1 MMSVSKILRIALPL
15 ALAGTLGLSACS
27 KERTPEEPTNYS
39 EGDNQSDEQ
48 PEAPRSL
55 PPEVVNEPAP
65 ANVADATPVDTTS
78 QDQQMQEDAD
88 ASGMTSRLPPPDQ
101 TIATSGTT
109 SDGDKP
115 K

>member
-39 EGDNQSDEQ
+39 ESGNESPET
-48 PEAPRSL
+48 PEAPPVA

-65 ANVADATPVDTTS
+65 ANVADATPVDTTT
-78 QDQQMQEDAD
+78 QEQQMQEDAD
-88 ASGMTSRLPPPDQ
+88 ASGMTSRVPPPDQ
-101 TIATSGTT
+101 TIATSGAT
-109 SDGDKP
+109 SDGEKS